1 MPIDDITRCRFNRN
15 ITCLD
20 PSECDHCGWDP
31 EVAEAR
37 LARIKAGMKQ
47 NRDKMTIVLLRS
59 SLPDTEIIHRLRDIW
74 RYERYVNR

>member
-1 MPIDDITRCRFNRN
+1 MPIDELTRCRFNRN

-20 PSECDHCGWDP
+20 PRECDHCGWDP

-74 RYERYVNR
+74 RYEHYVNR